1 MSNRKFSDYCF
12 TVKMEVIFVSNLI
25 QFLIINVLC
34 TNQIEF
40 LISTKKNEGEQTM
53 KRAILKTVIAGLFIG
68 LFFTSISAQNFLFQN
83 MPKNKPQLGL
93 RFMRPNFDGD
103 DDLSILSGTYDLC
116 LNIPISPKLNLVG
129 SLPYTTFSAK
139 GEDSESGIGSIYV
152 GIQTKIMSE
161 SGNNSSLSMGIFL
174 PTAKDE
180 FYPMFLGVYSNYYE
194 FQKYFPDMLTVYGIY
209 SYFKNQSRG
218 AIFGIEIG
226 PNLFIR
232 NSSPPLLI
240 LLLISEHG
248 LTIYDFRS
256 IIDFLNFDFSGG
268 NPSKIKNR

>member
-1 MSNRKFSDYCF
+1 M
-12 TVKMEVIFVSNLI
+12 
-25 QFLIINVLC
+25 
-34 TNQIEF
+34 
-40 LISTKKNEGEQTM
+40 KNYF
-53 KRAILKTVIAGLFIG
+53 LKTVIASLVIASFCHN
-68 LFFTSISAQNFLFQN
+68 LSAQNLLFQT
-83 MPKNKPQLGL
+83 MPKDKPQLGL
-93 RFMRPNFDGD
+93 RFMRPKFEEDI
-103 DDLSILSGTYDLC
+103 DLSLLSGTYDLC

-152 GIQTKIMSE
+152 GIQTKPMSE

-209 SYFKNQSRG
+209 SYSKNQSRG
-218 AIFGIEIG
+218 AIFGLEIG

-232 NSSPPLLI
+232 NS
-240 LLLISEHG
+240 
-248 LTIYDFRS
+248 
-256 IIDFLNFDFSGG
+256 
-268 NPSKIKNR
+268 